1 MKSSIEVLSCF
12 RSLLIVMSLSAL
24 AADIF
29 ASPPFSQSQ
38 TQTSEEAIQSTFS
51 QYRKALLE
59 SDGSKAAD
67 LVDTRT
73 IKLYDEIRTNAL
85 EMPRQKLSQ
94 LDFISK
100 FMVLRVRHEFS
111 KSQIEKMS
119 GRELFKLGVDKGWIS
134 ASTVSNVERLARIK
148 IDLHKASA
156 SIPQAP
162 NTPALYFLNE
172 SGQWKLALWQSFE
185 IANLAMKSEV
195 EKSGLTEEEFVI
207 KTIDALSSKKVDV
220 RILSG
225 PLE

>member
-1 MKSSIEVLSCF
+1 MYLSKF
-12 RSLLIVMSLSAL
+12 RSLLIVMSLCVL

-29 ASPPFSQSQ
+29 ASSPLSQAQ

-59 SDGSKAAD
+59 GDGSKAAY

-73 IKLYDEIRTNAL
+73 IELYGEIRTHAL
-85 EMPRQKLSQ
+85 EMSREKLSQ
-94 LDFISK
+94 LDFISH

-111 KSQIEKMS
+111 KSQIEKMT

-134 ASTVSNVERLARIK
+134 SSTVSNVERLARIK
-148 IDLHKASA
+148 VDLPKAAA
-156 SIPQAP
+156 SVPQAP

-185 IANLAMKSEV
+185 IANLAMKAEV
-195 EKSGLTEEEFVI
+195 KKSGLTEQEFI
-207 KTIDALSSKKVDV
+207 MKTLAALSSKKVDA

>member
-1 MKSSIEVLSCF
+1 M
-12 RSLLIVMSLSAL
+12 LIVTSLCAL
-24 AADIF
+24 FADIF
-29 ASPPFSQSQ
+29 ASTPLAQSQ

-59 SDGSKAAD
+59 GDGSKAAE

-73 IKLYDEIRTNAL
+73 LTLYGEIRTNAL

-111 KSQIEKMS
+111 KSQIEKLS
-119 GRELFKLGVDKGWIS
+119 GGELFKLGVDKGWIS
-134 ASTVSNVERLARIK
+134 TSMVSNVERLARIK
-148 IDLHKASA
+148 VDVHKASA

-185 IANLAMKSEV
+185 IANLAMKAEV
-195 EKSGLTEEEFVI
+195 EKSGLTEEDFII
-207 KTIDALSSKKVDV
+207 KTIAALSSKKVDG

>member
-1 MKSSIEVLSCF
+1 MYLNKF
-12 RSLLIVMSLSAL
+12 RSLLIVMSLCAL

-29 ASPPFSQSQ
+29 ASSPLSQSQ

-59 SDGSKAAD
+59 GDGSKATD

-73 IKLYDEIRTNAL
+73 IALYGEIRTNAL

-134 ASTVSNVERLARIK
+134 TAMVSNVERLASIK

-162 NTPALYFLNE
+162 DTPALYFLNE

-185 IANLAMKSEV
+185 IANFAMKSEV
-195 EKSGLTEEEFVI
+195 AKSGLTEEEFI
-207 KTIDALSSKKVDV
+207 IRTIDAISSKKVDV